1 MDWSLL
7 AQTASAEAFEWV
19 GPIIQLV
26 QFGGFTAMAWYLLA
40 VREPKQSEANRVER
54 EKWLEAQQKIAD
66 KFETLVEKCIRCIEE
81 SNARNR

>member
-1 MDWSLL
+1 MNWLIL
-7 AQTASAEAFEWV
+7 AQATVEAFEWV

-40 VREPKQSEANRVER
+40 VREPKQTEANRIER
-54 EKWLEAQQKIAD
+54 EKWLDTQQKIAD
-66 KFETLVEKCIRCIEE
+66 KFETLVEKCIKCIEE